1 MIDSYVRFAPFRSE
15 FVANNM
21 FCCFRRN
28 LLHRDSV
35 YVLIKIIFSE
45 FAANVIFVSEE
56 KDAEF
61 GTIVLPGLA
70 FKNSKNFYEPNEFSV
85 TKTLKPKYLKEP
97 NDELQKVFKKQNI
110 SKKQIDFVS

>member
-1 MIDSYVRFAPFRSE
+1 MFFTVKKICMIDLYVSFAPFRSE

-28 LLHRDSV
+28 LLPRDSV
-35 YVLIKIIFSE
+35 YVLMKIIFSE

-61 GTIVLPGLA
+61 GTIVLPGL
-70 FKNSKNFYEPNEFSV
+70 
-85 TKTLKPKYLKEP
+85 T
-97 NDELQKVFKKQNI
+97 FKKLT
-110 SKKQIDFVS
+110 